1 MVFEGSKVKESV
13 VLSDLIKWRYPMKVH
28 SLCYKMVC
36 LILKIKQKW
45 ESYSEFNSS
54 GSSKNGEKNDALMA
68 LTGKPYNVW

>member
-1 MVFEGSKVKESV
+1 
-13 VLSDLIKWRYPMKVH
+13 
-28 SLCYKMVC
+28 MVC

-68 LTGKPYNVW
+68 LTGKPYNV